1 MAFGLEA
8 ANRAKSVLG
17 EAMRTIL
24 PTVHQLDANMESY
37 AQGMNGHLCTISE
50 FAVATSIILGLFL
63 YFRLSLDFL
72 RRFHLEHVLHHFL
85 ERQRDSASSS

>member
-24 PTVHQLDANMESY
+24 PTVHQLDADGVLRSGNEWSPLY
-37 AQGMNGHLCTISE
+37 HLG